1 MAKKVAKHIHY
12 LLYYNISHTMINSDL
27 IKDINFFSILD
38 QWTTFLKARLNCSI
52 AGDYPFY
59 YDEIQSAYYEKSEGI
74 VYATFTT
81 PENSIAGTKAMS
93 FEMLYFDLYTH
104 TQWAGQRILK
114 SSGQKL
120 VKLNDFTEFTYFWT
134 FSESQRIKISMENF
148 QTRIS

>member
-1 MAKKVAKHIHY
+1 M
-12 LLYYNISHTMINSDL
+12 

-81 PENSIAGTKAMS
+81 PENSIAGTKALS
-93 FEMLYFDLYTH
+93 LKCYILIYTLTH
-104 TQWAGQRILK
+104 SGAGQRILK

-120 VKLNDFTEFTYFWT
+120 VKLNDFMEFIYFWT
-134 FSESQRIKISMENF
+134 FSESQR
-148 QTRIS
+148 TY

>member
-12 LLYYNISHTMINSDL
+12 LLYYNISHTMINCDL

-81 PENSIAGTKAMS
+81 PENSIAGTKALS

-104 TQWAGQRILK
+104 TQWGWPENFK
-114 SSGQKL
+114 K
-120 VKLNDFTEFTYFWT
+120 FWT
-134 FSESQRIKISMENF
+134 KNREIKRFHGIYLF
-148 QTRIS
+148 LDIF

>member
-1 MAKKVAKHIHY
+1 M
-12 LLYYNISHTMINSDL
+12 

-81 PENSIAGTKAMS
+81 PENSIAGTKALS

-104 TQWAGQRILK
+104 TQWGRPENFK
-114 SSGQKL
+114 K
-120 VKLNDFTEFTYFWT
+120 FWT
-134 FSESQRIKISMENF
+134 KTREIKRFHRICLFLDIF
-148 QTRIS
+148 